1 MYHIEPIWDARSS
14 LCLAATIVAM
24 LVLIGISVIMYNIF
38 LHPASKFPGPTIA
51 GATSLR
57 YHWAMS
63 TGNVAPWLR
72 EQHARYGEI
81 VRIAPDMISYVNPD
95 AWRDIY
101 AYKPGKKEQNGIDWT
116 IPSRD
121 DDVPSMF
128 SEANDAEHNRVRRL
142 FLPAFSDRALKQQ
155 EPLLSKYSDQLIDL
169 IRRGIDDN
177 SNQEFDAVK
186 LYNFTTFDIMGDL
199 TFGEPLGLLK
209 NSSYTE
215 WVQNLFHDIKTV
227 GIFLFIFDF
236 PPLPWLVRKFSPPSI
251 QRAHEIHKRHTV
263 ERVNRRLERGL
274 DRPDIWNLVLSQPEG
289 RGLTRAQMH
298 ANADIFMIAGTET
311 TATLLSGLTYLLL
324 KNPEKLQKL
333 VKEIRGSF
341 GSSEELTVENLARL
355 PYLSAC
361 LSEGLRC
368 YPPVPIGPSRL
379 TPMTGAE
386 VLGEH
391 IPGRILQAGYN
402 VRVTLREMSQAD
414 AILSSGLVKEA
425 LSCGKLDIS
434 FVHVPDFTAP
444 DAFGSVLSNVTQIV
458 HVATQNCPSVR
469 RVVITSSTSAIV
481 DPHPAVNQSPTG
493 RCITPSDRHVDY
505 DAEYYRGNSHKAYTA
520 AKTAALNATDAFL
533 AAAGGGGGTSPLHFD
548 VINIMPSF
556 VFGPKGLA
564 ASPADII
571 NGSNIFGIGT
581 VMRHNSWKGIR
592 LEAVCCHV
600 DDVAQIHVNALD
612 ERGLLPL
619 KPGTHRDFI
628 LGVKFKPEDIRQVV
642 KSRFPIEFWE
652 NESAVFGAHGTYEW
666 YHIDYD
672 VRPAEGLLGKPF
684 KTLGEQIYD
693 SGSQVLGISKGLMTK
708 A

>member
-1 MYHIEPIWDARSS
+1 MYHIGPIWDARSS
-14 LCLAATIVAM
+14 LCFAVTIVAM
-24 LVLIGISVIMYNIF
+24 LVLIGIGVIMYNIF

-379 TPMTGAE
+379 TPKTGAE

-391 IPGRILQAGYN
+391 IPGRIRLTIPQCAAYYSELNFKDPYSFIPERWLPDTGYEN
-402 VRVTLREMSQAD
+402 
-414 AILSSGLVKEA
+414 
-425 LSCGKLDIS
+425 
-434 FVHVPDFTAP
+434 
-444 DAFGSVLSNVTQIV
+444 
-458 HVATQNCPSVR
+458 
-469 RVVITSSTSAIV
+469 
-481 DPHPAVNQSPTG
+481 
-493 RCITPSDRHVDY
+493 DR
-505 DAEYYRGNSHKAYTA
+505 
-520 AKTAALNATDAFL
+520 
-533 AAAGGGGGTSPLHFD
+533 
-548 VINIMPSF
+548 
-556 VFGPKGLA
+556 
-564 ASPADII
+564 
-571 NGSNIFGIGT
+571 
-581 VMRHNSWKGIR
+581 KGILQPFLIGPRNCIGQNLAYHQMR
-592 LEAVCCHV
+592 LILCKVLWHYDIELCP
-600 DDVAQIHVNALD
+600 DKGNWLLD
-612 ERGLLPL
+612 QKMYIFWEKRPL
-619 KPGTHRDFI
+619 M
-628 LGVKFKPEDIRQVV
+628 VKFIHAQK
-642 KSRFPIEFWE
+642 
-652 NESAVFGAHGTYEW
+652 
-666 YHIDYD
+666 
-672 VRPAEGLLGKPF
+672 
-684 KTLGEQIYD
+684 
-693 SGSQVLGISKGLMTK
+693 
-708 A
+708 

>member
-24 LVLIGISVIMYNIF
+24 LVLIGIGVIMYNIF

-379 TPMTGAE
+379 TPKTGAD

-391 IPGRILQAGYN
+391 IPGRIRLTIPQCAAYYSELNFKDPYSFTPERWLPDTGYENDRKGILQPFLIGPRN
-402 VRVTLREMSQAD
+402 CIGQN
-414 AILSSGLVKEA
+414 LSS
-425 LSCGKLDIS
+425 D
-434 FVHVPDFTAP
+434 AP
-444 DAFGSVLSNVTQIV
+444 DSL
-458 HVATQNCPSVR
+458 
-469 RVVITSSTSAIV
+469 
-481 DPHPAVNQSPTG
+481 
-493 RCITPSDRHVDY
+493 
-505 DAEYYRGNSHKAYTA
+505 
-520 AKTAALNATDAFL
+520 
-533 AAAGGGGGTSPLHFD
+533 
-548 VINIMPSF
+548 
-556 VFGPKGLA
+556 
-564 ASPADII
+564 
-571 NGSNIFGIGT
+571 
-581 VMRHNSWKGIR
+581 
-592 LEAVCCHV
+592 
-600 DDVAQIHVNALD
+600 
-612 ERGLLPL
+612 
-619 KPGTHRDFI
+619 
-628 LGVKFKPEDIRQVV
+628 
-642 KSRFPIEFWE
+642 
-652 NESAVFGAHGTYEW
+652 
-666 YHIDYD
+666 
-672 VRPAEGLLGKPF
+672 
-684 KTLGEQIYD
+684 
-693 SGSQVLGISKGLMTK
+693 
-708 A
+708 